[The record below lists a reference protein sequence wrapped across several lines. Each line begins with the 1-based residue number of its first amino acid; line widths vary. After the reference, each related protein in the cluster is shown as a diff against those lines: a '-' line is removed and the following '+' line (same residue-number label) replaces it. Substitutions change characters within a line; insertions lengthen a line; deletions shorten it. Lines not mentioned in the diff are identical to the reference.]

1 MDAELEPRN
10 ACVSPGPGTPRNQRP
25 AVISISSTGDVAT
38 RGYFPGEQ
46 LIARPFQRR
55 NYKGPDRYDVGRLQL
70 YYATTAHIATLRS
83 HVLGRSDDPDIVKA
97 GLACQ
102 PSLITTLSLGA
113 TTDIEYRIV
122 ERSGVPNRTPYWV
135 MHMPTSIV
143 PDHSTIFTQVFR
155 DFIISLIAQA
165 LEYPPQDQLRP
176 QPLPPSRQ

>member
-1 MDAELEPRN
+1 VP
-10 ACVSPGPGTPRNQRP
+10 PGQGPPKNQRP

-46 LIARPFQRR
+46 LIARPFQRLK
-55 NYKGPDRYDVGRLQL
+55 YHGPDRYDVGRRQL

-83 HVLGRSDDPDIVKA
+83 HVLGRSDDPEIAKA

-102 PSLITTLSLGA
+102 PSLNTTLSLGA
-113 TTDIEYRIV
+113 TTDIEYRMV
-122 ERSGVPNRTPYWV
+122 ERTGVPNRTPYWV

-165 LEYPPQDQLRP
+165 LEYPPQDQLRA
-176 QPLPPSRQ
+176 QPLLRSRQ